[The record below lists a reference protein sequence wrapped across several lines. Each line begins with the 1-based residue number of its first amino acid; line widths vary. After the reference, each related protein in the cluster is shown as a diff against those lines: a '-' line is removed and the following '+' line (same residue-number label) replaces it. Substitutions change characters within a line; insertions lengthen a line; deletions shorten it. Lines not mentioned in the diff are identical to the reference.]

1 MAATGRASGPTMGMI
16 STTSTT
22 LRTIIPTR
30 TRTIIPTRTRTI
42 IPTRIRT
49 IIPTRIRAITPKR
62 IRAIAITTIMTTDGA
77 KRLRLQSWFSPAFPI
92 GAFSY
97 SHGLEWAVEEGSVTD
112 RASLLAWLEADL
124 RHGSGLM
131 DAMVFAQAWRATHMP
146 HPLTRNAAHS
156 ALSHEGREQGAAA
169 TYPSSIGPE
178 VLTTAVATRAECPLP
193 SRERAA
199 THSPG
204 EGESSVKRVDVGC
217 DGAAATPPA
226 QCEPAFADSSKLL
239 AVAELAAAMRGTTEL
254 ALESGQQGIAFL
266 SAVRKA
272 WPHPELDRFAA
283 LLTQAAIPPVL
294 PVAAGICCA
303 VHGIDLDLALPVY
316 VHGSVAN
323 LVNAAVRLVP
333 LGQTDGQIA
342 VAALEASVLE
352 TAREA
357 MASAPEDIGSTAFMV
372 DLASMR
378 HETQYTR
385 LFRS

>member
-1 MAATGRASGPTMGMI
+1 MVMI
-16 STTSTT
+16 TSTGT
-22 LRTIIPTR
+22 A
-30 TRTIIPTRTRTI
+30 
-42 IPTRIRT
+42 IRT
-49 IIPTRIRAITPKR
+49 ATTMITDAPKL
-62 IRAIAITTIMTTDGA
+62 
-77 KRLRLQSWFSPAFPI
+77 LRLQSWFSPAFPI

-124 RHGSGLM
+124 RHGSGRAE
-131 DAMVFAQAWRATHMP
+131 AMFLAQAWRAAQAAPPSPGDCVAALSRQGRGHAPVAANGVTD
-146 HPLTRNAAHS
+146 NSGCWENDCGAAHS
-156 ALSHEGREQGAAA
+156 S
-169 TYPSSIGPE
+169 
-178 VLTTAVATRAECPLP
+178 PLP
-193 SRERAA
+193 LRERAA
-199 THSPG
+199 PTAPGKGAHTGNASDLRPSPELRPCQPMEMAG
-204 EGESSVKRVDVGC
+204 HII
-217 DGAAATPPA
+217 
-226 QCEPAFADSSKLL
+226 
-239 AVAELAAAMRGTTEL
+239 AVATLAAAMRGTAEL

-272 WPHPELDRFAA
+272 WPHPELDRMAD
-283 LLTQAAIPPVL
+283 LLTQSSIGPVL

-303 VHGIDLDLALPVY
+303 VHGIGLELALPFY
-316 VHGSVAN
+316 VQGSAAN

-342 VAALEASVLE
+342 LAALEAAVLE

-357 MASAPEDIGSTAFMV
+357 LSAPPGDIGSAAFMI